1 MQCSNLGRAIEDV
14 AARHTNRPRHPITAR
29 NLATALCARFQLLRV
44 SYELGR
50 IGNRVMA
57 ANNQG
62 RALSIRFEAFDDERD
77 VVDAFRFH
85 VQSTTTP

>member
-1 MQCSNLGRAIEDV
+1 
-14 AARHTNRPRHPITAR
+14 
-29 NLATALCARFQLLRV
+29 
-44 SYELGR
+44 
-50 IGNRVMA
+50 MA